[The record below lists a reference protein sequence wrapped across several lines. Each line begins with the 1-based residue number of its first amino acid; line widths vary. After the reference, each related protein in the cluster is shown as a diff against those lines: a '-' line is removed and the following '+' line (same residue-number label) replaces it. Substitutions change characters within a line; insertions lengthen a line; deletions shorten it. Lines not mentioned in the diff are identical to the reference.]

1 VGEAYRINKKAELVE
16 LVNIMAKKKEE
27 KKVRESKP
35 LAETPEYD
43 YDASDLVT
51 NLKKIQSD
59 SATRRA
65 ESSAARKVNSD
76 KRREAMSSK
85 GKQSGGS
92 LYGLNASF
100 GGKIVK

>member
-1 VGEAYRINKKAELVE
+1 
-16 LVNIMAKKKEE
+16 MANKKEE

-35 LAETPEYD
+35 LAETPAYD

-51 NLKKIQSD
+51 SLKKIQSD

-65 ESSAARKVNSD
+65 TSSAARKVNSD

>member
-1 VGEAYRINKKAELVE
+1 
-16 LVNIMAKKKEE
+16 MAKQKTKE
-27 KKVRESKP
+27 KAKVRESKP

-43 YDASDLVT
+43 YDPTDLAS

-59 SATRRA
+59 SNARI
-65 ESSAARKVNSD
+65 SASQASRKLSSD

>member
-1 VGEAYRINKKAELVE
+1 
-16 LVNIMAKKKEE
+16 MAKQKE
-27 KKVRESKP
+27 KTKVRESKP
-35 LAETPEYD
+35 LAETPNYD
-43 YDASDLVT
+43 YDPTDLAK

-59 SATRRA
+59 S
-65 ESSAARKVNSD
+65 SARIAASNANRKANSD

>member
-1 VGEAYRINKKAELVE
+1 
-16 LVNIMAKKKEE
+16 MAKQKE
-27 KKVRESKP
+27 KAKVRESKP
-35 LAETPEYD
+35 LAETPD
-43 YDASDLVT
+43 YDSTELAE

-59 SATRRA
+59 S
-65 ESSAARKVNSD
+65 SARIAASNEARKAASN

-100 GGKIVK
+100 GGKIIK

>member
-1 VGEAYRINKKAELVE
+1 
-16 LVNIMAKKKEE
+16 MAKEKTKE
-27 KKVRESKP
+27 KKSEVRESKP
-35 LAETPEYD
+35 LAETPNYD
-43 YDASDLVT
+43 YDPKDLVK

-59 SATRRA
+59 SSARMA
-65 ESSAARKVNSD
+65 ASNAARKVNSD

-100 GGKIVK
+100 GSKIVK